1 MKTPIQKV
9 TFSLANDTYL
19 TVQVTWELLKYEIR
33 KFAINF
39 FWKLRQN
46 FRKLQTDL
54 EAKIKNLEHNITDE
68 YKFNGHRIAKDE

>member
-39 FWKLRQN
+39 F
-46 FRKLQTDL
+46 
-54 EAKIKNLEHNITDE
+54 
-68 YKFNGHRIAKDE
+68 